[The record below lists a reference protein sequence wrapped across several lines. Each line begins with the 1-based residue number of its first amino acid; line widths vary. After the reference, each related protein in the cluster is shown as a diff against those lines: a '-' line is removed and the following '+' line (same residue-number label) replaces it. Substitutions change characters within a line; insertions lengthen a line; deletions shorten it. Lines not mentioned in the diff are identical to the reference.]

1 MLGLYV
7 RRLIWL
13 KNNMA
18 GHSKWAN
25 IRHRKGAQDS
35 KRGKIFTKIIKE
47 ITVSARLGGGD
58 QDSNPRLR
66 KAVSN
71 ARSNNMPQDNI
82 IRAIKKGIGGLEGVK
97 YEEMSYEG
105 YGPNGIAI
113 YIEVITDNKN
123 RPVSEIR
130 HILNKNN
137 GNLAEAGSVSWMF
150 ERKGE
155 IIISEFSGNEEKL
168 FDDVLESGAS
178 DFERSKNDVF
188 VTTSQS
194 NLMNVKERLEEKGYT
209 LKSTDLIMVPKSTQV
224 VNDKD
229 QEKIINLM
237 DLIDNHDDVNQVYS
251 NFLIASDS

>member
-1 MLGLYV
+1 
-7 RRLIWL
+7 
-13 KNNMA
+13 MA

-82 IRAIKKGIGGLEGVK
+82 IRAIKKGTGELEGVK

-123 RPVSEIR
+123 RTVSEIR

-137 GNLAEAGSVSWMF
+137 GNLAEPGSVAWMF

-155 IIISEFSGNEEKL
+155 IVVSEYNGDEEKL
-168 FDDVLESGAS
+168 FGDIINSGATYFDKS
-178 DFERSKNDVF
+178 DNNVIITTNQND
-188 VTTSQS
+188 
-194 NLMNVKERLEEKGYT
+194 LMNVRDSLEEKGYT
-209 LKSTDLIMVPKSTQV
+209 LKSADLVMVPKSTQAV
-224 VNDKD
+224 KEENQDN
-229 QEKIINLM
+229 ISNLRE
-237 DLIDNHDDVNQVYS
+237 
-251 NFLIASDS
+251 